1 MTKVRIGTQSRR
13 MARKLLLDP
22 DHVYVYWFSKRDQT
36 TLHHFVLP
44 DHAVRTLPVQLHL
57 EYDDVEG

>member
-1 MTKVRIGTQSRR
+1 